1 MSTLAVRPAL
11 PQDEIFLYE
20 LYSAVR
26 APEFA
31 LAPVT
36 PAQKEHLMRM
46 QFRGQMSSY
55 AQMFPNS
62 CCHVVMLDGNPAGR
76 LWVAMLES
84 EYHLVDIAVHPDLQS
99 KGIGTVLIQRLQQEA
114 AKAGLP
120 IRCSVFRFNPG
131 SLRFHQRLGF
141 TIVREDLMHYYME
154 WRSVALL

>member
-99 KGIGTVLIQRLQQEA
+99 KA
-114 AKAGLP
+114 SAP
-120 IRCSVFRFNPG
+120 CSSSGCSRKPRRPG
-131 SLRFHQRLGF
+131 SPF
-141 TIVREDLMHYYME
+141 
-154 WRSVALL
+154 VAPSSGSIPAHCAFISA